1 MFGEFL
7 FFVSLAAGA
16 ALFLRARPAA
26 ASFTE
31 PEGFSDLP
39 LPVLYVRETDF
50 TLLGGNAAT
59 GKNLGEPQEAGKPIS
74 TAFVE
79 EQRVAAFLARQRE
92 LLHSGKRP
100 AVPEQL
106 TCTWKTATGQ
116 NRPVLLTVFLHDAAA
131 GVLFLT
137 ADPNAV
143 GFGPGLYNWFNS
155 CPDMLFYKDKNGRFQ
170 LCNTAF
176 EHLTGKDAKDV
187 IGKIADEAAF
197 PPPFDEPLGAHD
209 DVLHTGTALFSE
221 SGCVDPQGRL
231 LAFENQLYPIFSP
244 QGGVDGVFGVCRDIS
259 PAKAASSALER
270 QGALLRAANE
280 AAILLFSDDEDI
292 DDVAWRVLALIGQ
305 VTEAERVDVWRN
317 HGSSEEGLLCTQ
329 VYAWAKNGKKG
340 HFSPYSN
347 TAVYSANLPG
357 WEKILS
363 SGECIN
369 TLTRKPSRQ
378 ELEHLG
384 NQGIGAALVAPILFQ
399 STFWGF
405 IRLGMRSIEHSWS
418 VGEEAI
424 LRAVGLFLAATLQR
438 RQIQEALS
446 ESEQRFRDVT
456 EAAGEIVWELD
467 SQGYFATVSD
477 RVSALLGF
485 SAAEVRG
492 RRWEDFAADEKG
504 EEMTG
509 RMFQSAVPAGSFRGL
524 EHRVRTKD
532 GSLAWLLTSAKI
544 LTGPEG
550 IEGLRGTSQ
559 DVTESKRTAEDLRNT
574 LKALEKAN
582 QDLGHSAQ
590 HALALARQAE
600 MASKAK
606 SEFLANMSHE
616 IRTPLNAV
624 IGMAYL
630 LNKTELSPRQ
640 RDYLTKINSAG
651 VTLLGVVNDILVFS
665 KFVSGRMEMY
675 SIPFDIE
682 DIFGN
687 LASLMG
693 PRTDEQGLDLALFIH
708 NNVPRRLIG
717 DPLRLGQVLTNIVGN
732 AVKFTTKGGISVR
745 CRLEKIIGDKAHL
758 AFSIIDTGIGM
769 TEEQKE
775 KLFSAFTQVDS
786 SITRRYGGTGL
797 GLVISQ
803 RLVEMADGTLELDT
817 KLGRGTKVVVRIPL
831 TMQHSRPAD
840 AEPETPPL
848 RGFSAVLVD
857 GGDVQRGMLLEMLQD
872 LGCSAEAFS
881 ELGQAYASLTT
892 ADAAGKPHALLLLP
906 LAQIEG
912 EGGVSAL
919 DSLRELGLS
928 CPPKIVAL
936 VPFSYTG
943 SAQTVGKLGARALVH
958 RPVLSSALRAAL
970 LDALALERPAGET
983 RIGEERSAPHFPG
996 VRVLLVEDNAV
1007 NRQLAVELL
1016 REVDIETI
1024 TADNGEE
1031 ALDILNASDVPAF
1044 DLIFMDLQMPGMDG
1058 FTATRHIRDNPAFT
1072 DLPIVAMTAHATLE
1086 ERNRCLAAGMND
1098 HIAKPIDIDILHA
1111 ALTRWVRPS
1120 AELPRPTRQQPA
1132 REKAALPPL
1141 PGLRVEEALN
1151 RLGGDT
1157 RLYQSVLMQFCRK
1170 HADAAGELLD
1180 LLAAKR
1186 IDDAR
1191 RLVHTIKGLAG
1202 TIGANALRESACA
1215 FEQHFSEGNPQ
1226 ENRHVVVPL
1235 VAELS
1240 SLLAVLQRAFP
1251 DAAPCLPEAGSETSS
1266 PPAPEFRDGLKRLVH
1281 LLRDD
1286 DAEASSL
1293 FPSLEAGLRGIDRE
1307 AAQAAAKAVS
1317 DFDFGTALSRLEPL
1331 LQSLEEQE

>member
-7 FFVSLAAGA
+7 FLI
-16 ALFLRARPAA
+16 LFAIGVVLFSRARPAA
-26 ASFTE
+26 ASFTG
-31 PEGFSDLP
+31 PEGLADLP
-39 LPVLYVRETDF
+39 LPVLFVREADF
-50 TLLGGNAAT
+50 TLIGVNAAM
-59 GKNLGEPQEAGKPIS
+59 GKSLGEPQEPGKPIS
-74 TAFVE
+74 AAFVE
-79 EQRVAAFLARQRE
+79 EQHVAEFLARQRE
-92 LLHSGKRP
+92 ILHSGKRP

-106 TCTWKTATGQ
+106 TCTWKTTTGQ
-116 NRPVLLTVFLHDAAA
+116 SRPVLLTVFSHDPAG

-143 GFGPGLYNWFNS
+143 GFGAGLYNWFNS
-155 CPDMLFYKDKNGRFQ
+155 CPDMLFYKDRKGCFQ

-176 EHLTGKDAKDV
+176 ERLTGKDAKDV
-187 IGKIADEAAF
+187 LGKTADEAAF
-197 PPPFDEPLGAHD
+197 PPPFDETLGAHD
-209 DVLHTGTALFSE
+209 DVLHTGTPLFSE

-231 LAFENQLYPIFSP
+231 LAFENQLYPVFSP

-317 HGSSEEGLLCTQ
+317 HGSSDEGLLCTQ

-509 RMFQSAVPAGSFRGL
+509 RMFQSAVPTGSFRGL

-630 LNKTELSPRQ
+630 LNKTELSIRQ

-651 VTLLGVVNDILVFS
+651 VTLLGVVNDILDFS
-665 KFVSGRMEMY
+665 KIESGRMEMD
-675 SIPFDIE
+675 SIPFDLE

-708 NNVPRRLIG
+708 NDVPRRLIG

-745 CRLEKIIGDKAHL
+745 CRLEKIINDKAHL

-831 TMQHSRPAD
+831 KMQHLRPID

-848 RGFSAVLVD
+848 RGFSAILVD

-881 ELGQAYASLTT
+881 DLGQAYASLTT

-919 DSLRELGLS
+919 DSLRALGLS
-928 CPPKIVAL
+928 CLPKVVAV
-936 VPFSYTG
+936 VPFSYAG
-943 SAQTVGKLGARALVH
+943 SAQTVGKLGAQAMVH
-958 RPVLSSALRAAL
+958 RPVLSSTLRAAL
-970 LDALALERPAGET
+970 LDALALERPAEDCG
-983 RIGEERSAPHFPG
+983 GEERCAPHFPG
-996 VRVLLVEDNAV
+996 VRVLVVEDNAV

-1016 REVDIETI
+1016 HEVDIETI

-1031 ALDILNASDVPAF
+1031 ALDILNASNVPTF

-1058 FTATRHIRDNPAFT
+1058 FTATRHIRDNPRFT
-1072 DLPIVAMTAHATLE
+1072 DLPIVAMTAHATTE

-1098 HIAKPIDIDILHA
+1098 HVAKPIDIDILHA

-1120 AELPRPTRQQPA
+1120 PELPRPTRQQPT

-1151 RLGGDT
+1151 RLGNDT
-1157 RLYQSVLMQFCRK
+1157 RLYQSVLIQFCRK

-1202 TIGANALRESACA
+1202 TIGAAALRESAGA
-1215 FEQHFSEGNPQ
+1215 FEKHFSEGNPQ

-1235 VAELS
+1235 VAELT

-1251 DAAPCLPEAGSETSS
+1251 EAGSCLPEAETETSS
-1266 PPAPEFRDGLKRLVH
+1266 PPTPELRDGLKRLVT

-1307 AAQAAAKAVS
+1307 AALAAAKAIS

-1331 LQSLEEQE
+1331 LQTLEKQE